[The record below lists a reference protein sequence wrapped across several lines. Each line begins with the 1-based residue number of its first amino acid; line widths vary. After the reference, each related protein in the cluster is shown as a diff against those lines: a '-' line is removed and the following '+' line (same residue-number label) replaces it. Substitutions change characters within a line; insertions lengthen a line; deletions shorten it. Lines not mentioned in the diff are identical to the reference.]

1 MTYPTP
7 YANFTQS
14 MRKQPLSSLR
24 SLPSHALQIS
34 IPHTRVKGGT
44 LKNLKK
50 QDIALGEKTRL

>member
-1 MTYPTP
+1 MTYPTH

-24 SLPSHALQIS
+24 SLPSHALHIS
-34 IPHTRVKGGT
+34 TPHTRVKEGT

-50 QDIALGEKTRL
+50 QETQL